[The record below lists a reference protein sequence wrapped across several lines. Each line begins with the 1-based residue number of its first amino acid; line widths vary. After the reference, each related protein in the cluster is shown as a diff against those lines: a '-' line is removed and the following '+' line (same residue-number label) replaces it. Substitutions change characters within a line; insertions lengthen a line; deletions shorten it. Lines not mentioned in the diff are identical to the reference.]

1 MKKYNHIWKLV
12 VGASLAAGLLSACGG
27 VSASRH
33 QTLQGQY
40 DAVQERNQELAS
52 QNESYEE
59 ELLRIRKERQA
70 LAQEL
75 ERLAMRNQNL
85 NLNLEAQG
93 DEAERLRLRLAT
105 LEALE
110 QEVSQRN
117 RIYTSVIDQ
126 FKSLI
131 DAGQLQVNIV
141 DGRMVINLP
150 QDILFDSGSAK
161 LSPQGSETLQEVARV
176 LAQIDR
182 EFQVEGHTD
191 NVPIHSSRFPS
202 NWELSSA
209 RAMAV
214 VHLLVGNKVHP
225 DKLSGA
231 GYGEHQ
237 PTASNESKE
246 GRKLNRR
253 IEIVMLPNL
262 DVIADAQVSEV
273 GGEVQ
278 PQTTAAKQ

>member
-1 MKKYNHIWKLV
+1 
-12 VGASLAAGLLSACGG
+12 
-27 VSASRH
+27 
-33 QTLQGQY
+33 
-40 DAVQERNQELAS
+40 VQERNQDLTA
-52 QNESYEE
+52 QNEAYED
-59 ELLRIRKERQA
+59 ELVRIRQERQA

-75 ERLAMRNQNL
+75 ERLAMRNQDL

-93 DEAERLRLRLAT
+93 EEAQRLRQRLAA

-110 QEVSQRN
+110 KEVSQRN
-117 RIYTSVIDQ
+117 RIYASVIDQ

-131 DAGQLQVNIV
+131 DAGQLQVSIV

-161 LSPQGSETLQEVARV
+161 LSPQGTETLQEVARV
-176 LAQIDR
+176 LAEINR

-191 NVPIHSSRFPS
+191 NVPIHSQRFPS

-209 RAMAV
+209 RALSV
-214 VHLLVGNKVHP
+214 VHLLVGNGVNP

-237 PTASNESKE
+237 PNASNEDKE

-262 DVIADAQVSEV
+262 DVIADTQVS
-273 GGEVQ
+273 GEVT
-278 PQTTAAKQ
+278 PQSTADNR